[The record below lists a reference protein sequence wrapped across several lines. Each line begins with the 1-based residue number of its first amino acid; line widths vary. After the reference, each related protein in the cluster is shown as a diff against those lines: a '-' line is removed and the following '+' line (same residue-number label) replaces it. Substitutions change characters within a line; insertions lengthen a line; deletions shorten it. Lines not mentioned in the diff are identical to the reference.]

1 MSLIANRGEGGGV
14 WPIVSF
20 CKNRKV
26 AQTWQIQNE
35 TFKIQNTKKHSK
47 LGIDNMMLWQ
57 PIF

>member
-35 TFKIQNTKKHSK
+35 TLKIQNTKKHSMI
-47 LGIDNMMLWQ
+47 GAA
-57 PIF
+57 